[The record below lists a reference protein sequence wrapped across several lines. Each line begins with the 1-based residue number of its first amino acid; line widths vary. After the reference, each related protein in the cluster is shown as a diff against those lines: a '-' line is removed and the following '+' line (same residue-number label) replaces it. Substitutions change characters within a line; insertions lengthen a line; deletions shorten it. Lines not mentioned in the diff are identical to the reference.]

1 MEMHLGDGYITS
13 QLAGQLRTHRLALVL
28 GTLATAVYTALVWWL
43 CHPLV
48 KQFNHFYRRGNR
60 LRFNMRR

>member
-1 MEMHLGDGYITS
+1 MHLGDGYLTS

-28 GTLATAVYTALVWWL
+28 GTLATVVYTALVWWL
-43 CHPLV
+43 CHPIV

-60 LRFNMRR
+60 WRLHIRR

>member
-1 MEMHLGDGYITS
+1 M
-13 QLAGQLRTHRLALVL
+13 ALIL

-48 KQFNHFYRRGNR
+48 KQFNQFYRRPSR
-60 LRFNMRR
+60 LRFNFRR